1 MQQYT
6 NEITPEINEAQ
17 SQPPYDEELLSLCD
31 DKTRKELEEIKKQH
45 LSRPLAHIFRFAVV
59 GSLTRRGGVIRH
71 ASGGATT
78 GGLQVARVG
87 DKVVY
92 ADGSESTIISGAGK
106 ARIMQGASAALVGS
120 MLDNGDEIIS
130 TPQSCS
136 KLVFREGRELPEG
149 FLTVSGSKHRWALRD
164 TIYSEVIR
172 HDVVALSL
180 KDGATT
186 SILTE
191 ICPVKGIK

>member
-45 LSRPLAHIFRFAVV
+45 LSRPLAYIFRFAVV

-87 DKVVY
+87 DK
-92 ADGSESTIISGAGK
+92 G
-106 ARIMQGASAALVGS
+106 L
-120 MLDNGDEIIS
+120 
-130 TPQSCS
+130 C
-136 KLVFREGRELPEG
+136 
-149 FLTVSGSKHRWALRD
+149 
-164 TIYSEVIR
+164 
-172 HDVVALSL
+172 
-180 KDGATT
+180 
-186 SILTE
+186 
-191 ICPVKGIK
+191 

>member
-1 MQQYT
+1 MEVHQAR
-6 NEITPEINEAQ
+6 N
-17 SQPPYDEELLSLCD
+17 S
-31 DKTRKELEEIKKQH
+31 
-45 LSRPLAHIFRFAVV
+45 SRRGNKIPFRRRIDSSKPTCRQNRCCKNGSDHRFRFAVV

-149 FLTVSGSKHRWALRD
+149 FLTVSGSKH
-164 TIYSEVIR
+164 
-172 HDVVALSL
+172 
-180 KDGATT
+180 
-186 SILTE
+186 
-191 ICPVKGIK
+191 